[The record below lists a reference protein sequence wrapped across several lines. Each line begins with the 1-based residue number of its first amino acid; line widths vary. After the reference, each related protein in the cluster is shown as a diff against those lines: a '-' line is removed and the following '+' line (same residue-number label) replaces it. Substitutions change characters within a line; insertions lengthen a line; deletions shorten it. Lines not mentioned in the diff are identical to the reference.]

1 MVCTPRSAD
10 GRHDVEIV
18 RAAGETNVPPV
29 VDVIDSRGLRGDG
42 TACAALR
49 ADGPVGRVR
58 NPDIWEALGTSII
71 RQVIRAAQARK
82 LYRAFC
88 EIHGER
94 VDTAAGPVFLF
105 PTPETVLAL
114 SDDEFAGLGMKFFR
128 VALRNAAD
136 AFAKAGD
143 EWATLSP
150 AELVRAV
157 QAPRRIGPWTAGA
170 TVRTWAGHLAPSV
183 SWPPSPTSPTTTAS
197 IRSPTSPPRPNTSS
211 AGPGARWPARSCPS
225 GRCRWVGFN
234 LLAPTYEISARIA
247 ERLDRDIMFMLGGH
261 QAKAM
266 PSEILTDPRMAQCE
280 SLVIGEGETRVAALL
295 DDHRRRAELP
305 GVTWLDPI
313 MRSPVRGGLRGRDGH
328 LTPDINGLPFVDRD
342 YLAQDPHCDSGTPPA
357 ESTCFTAR
365 ATTCSTP
372 SLRTACARSRSA
384 SSPATNP
391 C

>member
-1 MVCTPRSAD
+1 MPEIPTRTGRTAANDAHYVRAGAERHEVTFDVYYLAECGARCFPFYRTRGPPREDERPATHSEGDNVATAIMMLDHPAWLTGEDGRARRAFRSAGAVWSMVCTPRSAD

-136 AFAKAGD
+136 AFFKAGD

-247 ERLDRDIMFMLGGH
+247 ERLDRAH
-261 QAKAM
+261 A
-266 PSEILTDPRMAQCE
+266 
-280 SLVIGEGETRVAALL
+280 
-295 DDHRRRAELP
+295 RR
-305 GVTWLDPI
+305 
-313 MRSPVRGGLRGRDGH
+313 S
-328 LTPDINGLPFVDRD
+328 
-342 YLAQDPHCDSGTPPA
+342 
-357 ESTCFTAR
+357 
-365 ATTCSTP
+365 
-372 SLRTACARSRSA
+372 
-384 SSPATNP
+384 
-391 C
+391 